1 MLVKESRALIKNYVK
16 IIRRFKHHTH
26 FHGISIDY
34 HAFIILICS
43 TFIQAF
49 NSEIWLLS
57 VVCVFHNFNPS
68 FMYGRVHDCFK
79 LHIFNVNLGCFVFKK
94 EFDGLVTLH
103 NGHVVIKKY
112 TCIRK
117 NTKDSLFL
125 KHSTPLPHQ
134 THALE
139 PVRACVR
146 VLVYMSVCVF
156 VCETE
161 SVWVCGCET
170 ERVSGWINWWM
181 GGFGGRACACACMFV
196 CMNFLIT
203 N

>member
-43 TFIQAF
+43 TLIQAF
-49 NSEIWLLS
+49 NSENWLLS

-79 LHIFNVNLGCFVFKK
+79 LHIFNVNLGCFVCKK

-117 NTKDSLFL
+117 KYKGFVVFKTLNS
-125 KHSTPLPHQ
+125 STPSN
-134 THALE
+134 TCTRARTRA
-139 PVRACVR
+139 RACLRAR
-146 VLVYMSVCVF
+146 VGVYVGVCVC
-156 VCETE
+156 V
-161 SVWVCGCET
+161 
-170 ERVSGWINWWM
+170 
-181 GGFGGRACACACMFV
+181 
-196 CMNFLIT
+196 
-203 N
+203 